1 MEMKENQLRQV
12 GVVMLLVIAFISFF
26 FFLPDFSIFDY
37 QFKKLNLIGDIQSD
51 PQVLPVKDSTSSKDS
66 VIETAPIHK
75 PSRAFIEEFGNNNL
89 RYFFEALRYSKTR
102 PVRVAFFGDS
112 FIEGDILCGPFRD
125 SLQRMFGGSGV
136 GYMPI
141 TSEVTKFR
149 TSIQHEFT
157 QWNTYS
163 MVGQKKGNAPLGL
176 SGYCFLPAKGNQVI
190 YKPASKNFV
199 SAKIFYESDK
209 HSALTFALNEFPSE
223 QVDLSPQKK
232 LKQYKFPGTDF
243 NSVKISFP
251 YTDSVRVYGV
261 ALEDSVGISVDNFAM
276 RSNPGMGLLL
286 IDQERMKQFD
296 SLRNYKLVI
305 LQYGLNVIS
314 ENDSSGYLWYL
325 DKMVGLIKRLKENFS
340 DCGFLLIS
348 VGDRC
353 NNQNGKIATMP
364 DVKVMRDIQRRIAQ
378 KSGIA
383 FWDMFVAM
391 GGANSIKKYTEA
403 QPPLAAK
410 DYTHLT
416 FRGGR
421 KIAKKLTDAL
431 LNEKAKYDRKR

>member
-1 MEMKENQLRQV
+1 M
-12 GVVMLLVIAFISFF
+12 MLVLAFLFAQF
-26 FFLPDFSIFDY
+26 WLPDVTLLGY
-37 QFKKLNLIGDIQSD
+37 QFKRLNLLADVQRED
-51 PQVLPVKDSTSSKDS
+51 TLLRRKDSTVVEIDS
-66 VIETAPIHK
+66 AQPIAPVRK
-75 PSRAFIEEFGNNNL
+75 LNRAFIEEFGDRNL
-89 RYFFEALRYSKTR
+89 GFFFESLRESKSK

-125 SLQRMFGGSGV
+125 TLQHLFGGSGV

-149 TSIQHEFT
+149 KSIEHEFAH
-157 QWNTYS
+157 WNTFS
-163 MVGQKKGNAPLGL
+163 MVGQKNDHAPLGL
-176 SGYCFLPAKGNQVI
+176 PGYCFVPAEGNEVI
-190 YKPASKNFV
+190 YKPVGRNFV
-199 SAKIFYESDK
+199 TTKLFYESEQY
-209 HSALTFALNEFPSE
+209 STVRFSLNESPSE
-223 QVDLSPQKK
+223 THDLEPAEK
-232 LKQYKFPGTDF
+232 LHQYQLPGFDF
-243 NSVKISFP
+243 HTVKISFP
-251 YTDSVRVYGV
+251 SVDHLRLYGV
-261 ALEDSVGISVDNFAM
+261 ALEDSVGLSVDNFSM

-286 IDQERMKQFD
+286 IGQDRLKQFD
-296 SLRNYKLVI
+296 SLRNYKLVV

-314 ENDSSGYLWYL
+314 ENDSTGYLWYV
-325 DKMVGLIKRLKENFS
+325 DKMVGLVKRLKENLPS
-340 DCGFLLIS
+340 CGFLLLS

-353 NNQNGKIATMP
+353 SNQNGRIATMP

-391 GGANSIKKYTEA
+391 GGENSIKKYTEA

-421 KIAKKLTDAL
+421 EIAKKLADAL
-431 LNEKAKYDRKR
+431 LNEKAKYERKR

>member
-1 MEMKENQLRQV
+1 MKGNQLKQV
-12 GVVMLLVIAFISFF
+12 WYVMLLIIAFIFF
-26 FFLPDFSIFDY
+26 IFFVPDFSILGY
-37 QFKKLNLIGDIQSD
+37 QFKKLNLMTDIQIEEK
-51 PQVLPVKDSTSSKDS
+51 VLSVKDSLIVPQDS
-66 VIETAPIHK
+66 VAKTAPTSK
-75 PSRAFIEEFGNNNL
+75 PNQAFIEDFGRDNL
-89 RYFFEALRYSKTR
+89 RYFFEALRYSKTK

-125 SLQRMFGGSGV
+125 TLQRMFGGSGV

-141 TSEVTKFR
+141 TSEVSKFR
-149 TSIQHEFT
+149 TSVQHDFT

-163 MVGQKKGNAPLGL
+163 IVGQKKENAPLGL
-176 SGYCFLPAKGNQVI
+176 PGYCFLPSEGNEVV
-190 YKPASKNFV
+190 YKPAAKKFV

-209 HSALTFALNEFPSE
+209 YSSLRFASNEMESKSVNLEYSEKLN
-223 QVDLSPQKK
+223 
-232 LKQYKFPGTDF
+232 QYELPGSGF
-243 NSVKISFP
+243 NSVKLSFP
-251 YTDSVRVYGV
+251 DIDSLRVYGV
-261 ALEDSVGISVDNFAM
+261 ALEDSIGISVDNFAM

-286 IDQERMKQFD
+286 IDQKRVRQFD
-296 SLRNYKLVI
+296 SLRNYKLVV

-314 ENDSSGYLWYL
+314 ENDTSGYLWYL
-325 DKMVGLIKRLKENFS
+325 DKMVGLIKRLKENIP

-353 NNQNGKIATMP
+353 INQNGKMTTMP
-364 DVKVMRDIQRRIAQ
+364 HVNVMRDVQRKIAQ

-391 GGANSIKKYTEA
+391 GGENSIKKYTEA

-421 KIAKKLTDAL
+421 KIAKKLADAL
-431 LNEKAKYDRKR
+431 LNENAKYERKR